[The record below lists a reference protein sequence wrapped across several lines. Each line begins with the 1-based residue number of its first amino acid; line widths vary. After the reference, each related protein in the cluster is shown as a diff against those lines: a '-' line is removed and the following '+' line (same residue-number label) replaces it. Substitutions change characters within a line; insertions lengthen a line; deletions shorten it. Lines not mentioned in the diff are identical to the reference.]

1 MADLEAQ
8 LKTVHDKLL
17 QLLRQYQVLQKEN
30 LQLKTT
36 LQQLKEDVKG
46 KDDKLLQLQEQLDI
60 LQISTGNLNGAEKKA
75 LEKRID
81 SYLKE
86 IEKCLSLLN
95 A

>member
-30 LQLKTT
+30 HQLKTD
-36 LQQLKEDVKG
+36 LQQAKMLAKG
-46 KDDKLLQLQEQLDI
+46 KDDKLTRLQEQLDI
-60 LQISTGNLNGAEKKA
+60 TQLSTGNLNAAEKKA

-81 SYLKE
+81 LYLKE

-95 A
+95 T